1 MCSGYFKLSPPK
13 NSFCLFQ
20 EREEKIQ
27 CILEEERQ
35 GFIRSLQCYK
45 AHWSSRVAA
54 YRRQVGSLT
63 ALLDGMKQLTQSEGR
78 TYKKSV
84 MTCCKILVH
93 SSVLQEKMEE
103 KMVEKVKEAEVSV
116 ESEWR
121 TKLTGVEGRAK
132 VSYEEL
138 QTATSK
144 IKDMEKILE
153 KQTK

>member
-1 MCSGYFKLSPPK
+1 M
-13 NSFCLFQ
+13 
-20 EREEKIQ
+20 
-27 CILEEERQ
+27 
-35 GFIRSLQCYK
+35 
-45 AHWSSRVAA
+45 AA

-78 TYKKSV
+78 TYNKSV

-103 KMVEKVKEAEVSV
+103 KMVERVKEAEGNVA
-116 ESEWR
+116 SEWR
-121 TKLTGVEGRAK
+121 SKLTDVEGRAK
-132 VSYEEL
+132 VSDEEL

-153 KQTK
+153 KQTE